1 MPRMLKRA
9 LVLLVIGA
17 LAALPATAKKP
28 KKQKKLSVEEA
39 TNFLLGL
46 DYSHWLVGAAGR
58 MASEEEQA
66 AYLRL
71 SDDAQAGAFIGE
83 FWKKRDPDPE
93 MFGNEVRRLF
103 DERESAADKR
113 YREGASVGRR
123 TARGLVYVVYGEPDG
138 IVFETSTK
146 MGEPDLEVWQYTRE
160 AELGLDGRQPKLKYW
175 FAQRDGKMVEHIPR
189 ASRRNTIKQ

>member
-1 MPRMLKRA
+1 MLKRA

-28 KKQKKLSVEEA
+28 KKQKKLSAEEA

-46 DYSHWLVGAAGR
+46 DYSHWLVGAAGL

-71 SDDAQAGAFIGE
+71 SDDAQAETFIRE
-83 FWKKRDPDPE
+83 FWEKRDPEPE

-103 DERESAADKR
+103 DERAATADKR

-123 TARGLVYVVYGEPDG
+123 TARGLIYVIYGDADE
-138 IVFETSTK
+138 IVFETRTK
-146 MGEPDLEVWQYTRE
+146 LGEPDLEVWNYTRE
-160 AELGLDGRQPKLKYW
+160 AEPGLDGRQPKLKYW
-175 FAQRDGKMVEHIPR
+175 FAEKDGKMVAHIPR